1 MIESNIILSRLGL
14 IEGDMTNISLTG
26 KTAMVTGAGRGLGRE
41 MANSLLNAGASVAL
55 VELDPEPLQETSQAA
70 INAYGED
77 RVMALSAD
85 VTNDA
90 AVADAVAAAAEK
102 FGGIDI
108 LVNNAAL
115 GPQSFRPSNLDT
127 PLKVWEIDPDI
138 WRRVLLIN
146 ATGPLITSRSVLP
159 AMIARGWGRIVN
171 VTTSL
176 DTMYR
181 ATIGPYGPS
190 KAALEALTAV
200 MAEELEGTGV
210 TANVLVPGGRA
221 NTRMIPDDGVFEDRS
236 LLVKPEVMAAPIRW
250 LASDASNGFNN
261 MRFRGALWDPDL
273 PIEEAIEASGAPVAW
288 PQLGAQAIRSD
299 L

>member
-1 MIESNIILSRLGL
+1 
-14 IEGDMTNISLTG
+14 MTNISLDG

-55 VELDPEPLQETSQAA
+55 VEIDPAPLNEVSAA
-70 INAYGED
+70 AADSHGDD
-77 RVMALSAD
+77 RVLALSAD
-85 VTNDA
+85 VTNDG
-90 AVADAVAAAAEK
+90 AVAEAVAEATKK
-102 FGGIDI
+102 FGSVDI

-115 GPQSFRPSNLDT
+115 GPQFFRPSNLDE
-127 PLKVWEIDPDI
+127 PLKVWEVDPDI
-138 WRRVLLIN
+138 WRRVQLIN
-146 ATGPLITSRSVLP
+146 ATGPLITSRTVIP
-159 AMIARGWGRIVN
+159 AMIERGWGRIIN

-221 NTRMIPDDGVFEDRS
+221 NTRMIPDDGVFEDRT
-236 LLVKPEVMAAPIRW
+236 LLVQPGVMSAPVVW
-250 LASDASNGFNN
+250 LASDASNGVNN
-261 MRFRGALWDPDL
+261 MRFRGALWDPDV
-273 PIEEAIEASGAPVAW
+273 PVEQAIEASGAPVAW
-288 PQLGAQAIRSD
+288 PQLGAQAIRMD
-299 L
+299 

>member
-1 MIESNIILSRLGL
+1 
-14 IEGDMTNISLTG
+14 MTNISLTG

-41 MANSLLNAGASVAL
+41 MANSLLSAGASVAL
-55 VELDPEPLQETSQAA
+55 VELDLEPLQETSQAA
-70 INAYGED
+70 INTYGED
-77 RVMALSAD
+77 RVIALSAD
-85 VTNDA
+85 VTDDA
-90 AVADAVAAAAEK
+90 AVADAVAAATGK
-102 FGGIDI
+102 FGGVDI

-115 GPQSFRPSNLDT
+115 GPQSFRPSNLDNA
-127 PLKVWEIDPDI
+127 PKVWEVDPDI
-138 WRRVLLIN
+138 WRRVQLIN
-146 ATGPLITSRSVLP
+146 ATGPFIMSRTVLP
-159 AMIARGWGRIVN
+159 AMIARGWGRIIN

-288 PQLGAQAIRSD
+288 PQLGAQAIRSN